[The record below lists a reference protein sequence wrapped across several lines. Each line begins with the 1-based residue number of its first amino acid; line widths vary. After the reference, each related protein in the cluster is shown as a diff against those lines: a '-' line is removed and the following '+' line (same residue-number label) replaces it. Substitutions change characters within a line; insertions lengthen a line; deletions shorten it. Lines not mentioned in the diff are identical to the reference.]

1 MSRWRPDRIRIALHR
16 DRAALIRW
24 SGRGRAPVAS
34 QLLALPE
41 AATPQQVGEALGDAL
56 GQDGW
61 RHGAIEVVLSHALCR
76 LALVPGGI
84 DVRGEEEEDALH
96 RNCVE
101 EANGELPSGW
111 RLSVAEAPAHL
122 PRPVCAMDGALIEAL
137 DTAAASAGGHIVS
150 LRPLLVDACN
160 ARQVELQQGR
170 CWFVVV
176 ERERACLLRLLDGV
190 WCNLRV
196 KRLFGETEA
205 ELATLLRQERLA
217 SRIAVVDCDVHQG
230 NGTAAIFRDDPSVFT
245 FSIHGARNYPF
256 RKEAS
261 DLDAALEDDASDD
274 EYLPILERHLAFVA
288 EHHRPDFVFYL
299 AGADPYEG
307 DRLGR
312 SRARVTAAGLEERG
326 GARDEAVFLEA
337 AAAKIRVGEA
347 AGEGAAIAHQVFGA
361 IGFTREHTLHR
372 FTQRLWAWRDDF
384 GNESYWAVRLGNAV
398 AAKGADGLWPMLA
411 AR

>member
-205 ELATLLRQERLA
+205 ELATLLRQERLLA
-217 SRIAVVDCDVHQG
+217 GNEPAPERLLLCSPNHPGLRIPPGFAANPLQVESSSR
-230 NGTAAIFRDDPSVFT
+230 TAWPGL
-245 FSIHGARNYPF
+245 GAGDYG
-256 RKEAS
+256 
-261 DLDAALEDDASDD
+261 LALE
-274 EYLPILERHLAFVA
+274 
-288 EHHRPDFVFYL
+288 
-299 AGADPYEG
+299 
-307 DRLGR
+307 
-312 SRARVTAAGLEERG
+312 GL
-326 GARDEAVFLEA
+326 
-337 AAAKIRVGEA
+337 
-347 AGEGAAIAHQVFGA
+347 Q
-361 IGFTREHTLHR
+361 
-372 FTQRLWAWRDDF
+372 
-384 GNESYWAVRLGNAV
+384 
-398 AAKGADGLWPMLA
+398 
-411 AR
+411 